1 MSEGS
6 ADYGPETTALSSPSL
21 KGVRELK
28 QGELGGLRRWAVAA
42 DELIECRG
50 VGHVVWVQ
58 GDCAEPDQMLEGTLM
73 SCSPAGSGHE
83 EGLSHPQG
91 RYARVPRAAV
101 VAGIKRDYSLAGGRD
116 GGVADQCVL
125 LLPATARGE
134 LPDNAPFLTE
144 EVRVPDAV
152 PTKVLKAHGWHH
164 CGGACT
170 DSSLVRGRI
179 NASGPAAR
187 FLKSRGTTIG
197 SNAIVNDNDTVGLLI
212 FQPDD
217 GADFDTAAARIAAEV
232 DDANPLAGDIGMAFI
247 WEQMPGD
254 ATALRETMRLD
265 AAGDL
270 TLATG
275 GSVISDTI
283 QTTTVTISNAELKAL
298 NATPIQVV
306 AAPGANRVI
315 VVDEIIFFNNNGG
328 TDFAESNTDEAIVV
342 DYDNS
347 GFDVI
352 TAFDSTI
359 FITATADFIVSHKG
373 LALAGADPAT
383 NYVNEKLQVRVTGTG
398 EFITGD
404 GTMNVTV
411 IYHILATP

>member
-1 MSEGS
+1 MNKLLG
-6 ADYGPETTALSSPSL
+6 ALILTTALLLGINYYAESQITQRARTWSGDTFVADGFGL
-21 KGVRELK
+21 VIGHTAHLTI
-28 QGELGGLRRWAVAA
+28 GEVAEFQILGTAGSDSQVAFGRFAA
-42 DELIECRG
+42 D
-50 VGHVVWVQ
+50 
-58 GDCAEPDQMLEGTLM
+58 
-73 SCSPAGSGHE
+73 
-83 EGLSHPQG
+83 
-91 RYARVPRAAV
+91 
-101 VAGIKRDYSLAGGRD
+101 
-116 GGVADQCVL
+116 
-125 LLPATARGE
+125 
-134 LPDNAPFLTE
+134 
-144 EVRVPDAV
+144 
-152 PTKVLKAHGWHH
+152 
-164 CGGACT
+164 
-170 DSSLVRGRI
+170 
-179 NASGPAAR
+179 ASGPAAR

-197 SNAIVNDNDTVGLLI
+197 SNAIVNDNDTVGLII

-283 QTTTVTISNAELKAL
+283 QMTTVTISNAELKAL

-352 TAFDSTI
+352 TAFDSTT
-359 FITATADFIVSHKG
+359 FITATDDFIVSHKG